1 MTTKRKNIHPY
12 LSAELHSRFTQ
23 YCNQRG
29 VTATSVVEEALSQY
43 LEEKDDTASVLK
55 QLQRQNRSIMRVDN
69 QVGVLSEA
77 FSLFLQYW
85 FAHTP
90 ELHPEEKSAA
100 SLDAKRRY
108 NDFVEF
114 LVKRMGTGSRFS
126 DEIIKESL
134 HDGYELRDAAK
145 E

>member
-12 LSAELHSRFTQ
+12 LSPELHSRFTK

-29 VTATSVVEEALSQY
+29 VTATSVVEEALNQY
-43 LEEKDDTASVLK
+43 LEEKDDTGSVLK
-55 QLQRQNRSIMRVDN
+55 QLQRQSRSIMKVDN
-69 QVGVLSEA
+69 QVGVLAEA
-77 FSLFLQYW
+77 FSLFLQFW

-90 ELHPEEKSAA
+90 ELQETEKSAA

-108 NDFVEF
+108 HDFVAF
-114 LVKRMGTGSRFS
+114 LVKRINTGSRFG
-126 DEIIKESL
+126 DEILKESL
-134 HDGYELRDAAK
+134 DGFELRDAAK